1 MKKKNE
7 SVKGK
12 AKCQGG
18 FVALYPFDTPEET
31 VWNEK
36 KKEWSREER
45 RGENSLCYVTL
56 SLKAE
61 TIVVVALP
69 GH

>member
-1 MKKKNE
+1 MKE
-7 SVKGK
+7 RKGK
-12 AKCQGG
+12 QS
-18 FVALYPFDTPEET
+18 VSRDSQPFTRLTPQRKTSGMRKRKSEM
-31 VWNEK
+31 
-36 KKEWSREER
+36 ER
-45 RGENSLCYVTL
+45 RDGRRIAFVVSL